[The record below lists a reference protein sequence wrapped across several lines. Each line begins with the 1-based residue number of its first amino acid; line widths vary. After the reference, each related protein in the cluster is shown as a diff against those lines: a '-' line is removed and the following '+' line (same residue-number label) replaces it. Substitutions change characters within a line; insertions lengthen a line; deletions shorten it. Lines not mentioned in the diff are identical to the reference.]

1 MKYRFY
7 SQNFP
12 FVCLAFLIISMQVV
26 YYGDFIFGAA
36 VFETGDFAANALQI
50 YEAKRF
56 NELYGNYSRWGFYH
70 PGPAFFYVYSLGEF
84 FFYDSSFLNSPH
96 QAHILI
102 GLLLQVVF
110 YLWAI
115 KILYSYFSNVILLLI
130 LITLTLLGGIYAH
143 HMFISIW
150 APHVLLMPFLLLLVS
165 FASVIE
171 GNYENYIPLVLSS
184 CFLVHGHVAQPLFV
198 FTLFFFAF
206 AYSIYSVND
215 KRKLLRVNSF
225 FNKTMIICTTIL
237 IIFLSPLCIDI
248 LQGDSSN
255 FIKYIN
261 HIESHS
267 SETKTTLQ
275 SIAYFFSFIN
285 FDQYPEKSINEDFN
299 FFVIFKNY
307 GIMASGWIIIG
318 LISLSL
324 SFNKKYIFK
333 NKEFAKTLNVGFILT
348 CLLSIYWGVIM
359 DGPMFSFNAYFNYS
373 ILFIPFIVPVYYLV
387 IFFNK
392 KIIPIVLI
400 GLIMTIFF
408 FFSKEQPIQSNTLY
422 GKTIEQNV
430 KILLQEQPR
439 KKYLIDFPSQYWS
452 TAISVALAL
461 KRLNSEFY
469 INDEW
474 GYIFGNDN
482 TLGYNNIK
490 NKEEL
495 NTLLLVDSSENGA
508 LHLHS
513 TIGFLLREPL
523 SYRIEYEKGWTN
535 RENANYLWSNGEFST
550 IRIINRK
557 EDKQDVIQLKLKGS
571 YFNPTE
577 NSRLYIGEQ
586 EITEISF
593 DNNGEQV
600 ISIETGGKN
609 DLILLIKHFDIK
621 SPKEL
626 KISNDDRKL
635 KLNLPRIEIY

>member
-1 MKYRFY
+1 MNKKNFY
-7 SQNFP
+7 FFS
-12 FVCLAFLIISMQVV
+12 LAFLTVCLQVI
-26 YYGDFIFGAA
+26 YYSDFIFGAA

-56 NELYGNYSRWGFYH
+56 NELYGNYSRWEFYH
-70 PGPAFFYVYSLGEF
+70 PGPVFFYIYSFGEF

-96 QAHILI
+96 QAHVLT
-102 GLLLQVVF
+102 GVFLQGIF

-115 KILYSYFSNVILLLI
+115 KILYSYFSNINFLLI
-130 LITLTLLGGIYAH
+130 LIALTLLGGIYAH

-215 KRKLLRVNSF
+215 KRRLLRVNSF
-225 FNKTMIICTTIL
+225 FNKTMIICITIL
-237 IIFLSPLCIDI
+237 IVFLSPLFIDI

-267 SETKTTLQ
+267 SENKTTLQ

-299 FFVIFKNY
+299 FLVIFKNY
-307 GIMASGWIIIG
+307 GIMASGWIIVG
-318 LISLSL
+318 LISLYI
-324 SFNKKYIFK
+324 SFSKKNIFK

-387 IFFNK
+387 LLGNK
-392 KIIPIVLI
+392 KMIPIVLI
-400 GLIMTIFF
+400 GLVMTILF
-408 FFSKEQPIQSNTLY
+408 FFSKKQPIQSNTLY
-422 GKTIEQNV
+422 GKIIEQNV
-430 KILLQEQPR
+430 KILVQEQEK
-439 KKYLIDFPSQYWS
+439 KKYFIDFPSHYWP
-452 TAISVALAL
+452 TAISIALAL
-461 KRLNSEFY
+461 KRLNNEFY
-469 INDEW
+469 VNDEW
-474 GYIFGNDN
+474 GYIFGVKN
-482 TLGYNNIK
+482 TLGYHKIY

-495 NTLLLVDSSENGA
+495 SRLIIMDTLGDVA
-508 LHLHS
+508 LHLHDS
-513 TIGFLLREPL
+513 VGFLLKNPL
-523 SYRIEYEKGWTN
+523 FYSFEYGEGWGEKEGNAYR
-535 RENANYLWSNGEFST
+535 WSNDELST
-550 IRIINRK
+550 IKLINIK
-557 EDKQDVIQLKLKGS
+557 EDKKRTLWLKLKGN
-571 YFNPTE
+571 YFNPIR
-577 NSRLYIGEQ
+577 NSKLYIGERQ
-586 EITEISF
+586 ITEIYF
-593 DNNGEQV
+593 DNNGEQI
-600 ISIETGGKN
+600 ISIEVDGKS
-609 DLILLIKHFDIK
+609 DIILSIKHFDIR

-626 KISNDDRKL
+626 NISEDSRKL
-635 KLNLPRIEIY
+635 KLNLPSIVIYQD